1 MQVLPILAI
10 AVAVSPT
17 AQQWSLPAFL
27 QRPCPPVCS
36 TKNWTGL
43 WAECRSPYVCP
54 QSLQGSLL
62 SCASGHVTCCPLR
75 PLAATTS
82 PRKSAET
89 NRQTSV
95 SSYHQSPQTARSQG
109 CTPSQA
115 ELPGAPGQTQACTR
129 SLIPSELFSALWWV
143 MTPLFSFCNFTV
155 DLLWELA
162 GDRPHVQSSFSWYH
176 VFPPCEGPKKS

>member
-1 MQVLPILAI
+1 M
-10 AVAVSPT
+10 
-17 AQQWSLPAFL
+17 
-27 QRPCPPVCS
+27 RC
-36 TKNWTGL
+36 
-43 WAECRSPYVCP
+43 VCP
-54 QSLQGSLL
+54 QSLQGSVL

-89 NRQTSV
+89 NRRTSV
-95 SSYHQSPQTARSQG
+95 ASYHQTPQTVRSQG
-109 CTPSQA
+109 CTPFQV
-115 ELPGAPGQTQACTR
+115 ELPGAPGQTQACPR

-176 VFPPCEGPKKS
+176 VLLVKAPRRVRATQASCPAPHCLKDLAGWCLNIRAAASPQVW